1 MKNLKESF
9 SIIWTQSKKVNL
21 KYPIQF
27 WFRHFNIHISPHTL
41 AGVMLTVLSTRL
53 LFLFGLAILSACS
66 KAPDS
71 KKFTAPAEPALYGRG
86 ESHVLCKFA
95 IYAVLKDE
103 ETDVPYV
110 RPLESDDY
118 HIFTWNYQSSSIR
131 EPSGKKHEVS
141 CRVDRANK
149 KIDGFVIDDLKILW
163 VTRVK

>member
-1 MKNLKESF
+1 MKSLKESF
-9 SIIWTQSKKVNL
+9 STIWTQSKKVDL
-21 KYPIQF
+21 KCPIQF
-27 WFRHFNIHISPHTL
+27 WFRHLNIHMSPHAL
-41 AGVMLTVLSTRL
+41 AGVTLTALSRRL

-66 KAPDS
+66 KAPES
-71 KKFTAPAEPALYGRG
+71 KKLEPALYGRG

-110 RPLESDDY
+110 RPSESDEY

-141 CRVDRANK
+141 CRVDRVNK
-149 KIDGFVIDDLKILW
+149 KIDGFVIDGLKLL
-163 VTRVK
+163 